1 MHLTW
6 NGKGPGCSGL
16 KPITIRESPIA
27 VFFYAY
33 SENNIP
39 FANMNPGLSLL
50 LSAIL
55 WDSII
60 LLLTVAGLWR
70 QHAPR
75 SSRLWTMLSR
85 QGVGYLVVTLCVNIP
100 MLVSMIL
107 DKSGVCDG
115 CSPLRS

>member
-1 MHLTW
+1 
-6 NGKGPGCSGL
+6 
-16 KPITIRESPIA
+16 
-27 VFFYAY
+27 
-33 SENNIP
+33 
-39 FANMNPGLSLL
+39 MNPGLSLL

-107 DKSGVCDG
+107 DEVAYLMDVHPPALKVFTFLDLNGTVQSMDMIYYR
-115 CSPLRS
+115 LLD